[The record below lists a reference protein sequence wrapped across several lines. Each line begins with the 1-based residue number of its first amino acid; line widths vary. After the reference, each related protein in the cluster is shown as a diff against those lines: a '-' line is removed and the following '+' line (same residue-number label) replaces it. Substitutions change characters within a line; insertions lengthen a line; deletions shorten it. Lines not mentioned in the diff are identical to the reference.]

1 VRIPSALENSALLA
15 GDFTLFVAETF
26 RAVPRMW
33 HRRGLV
39 LKQCESIGVSSGG
52 IIVVAAAFMGAV
64 LGYQFYVAFRLFNA
78 EALLG
83 GTVGVALFR
92 ELAPVMTGIMVTGR
106 AGAAMAA
113 EIGSMRISEQI
124 DALDVMAVD
133 PIEFLITPRII
144 AGTIMLPILALFFTA
159 IASLAGAGVAC
170 GVLGLDP
177 AIYWTQY
184 AKVVDTI
191 ELVHCL
197 VKGGFFGL
205 ILTWVGCFN
214 GYRAYGGAS
223 AVGLATRNTVV
234 ASCLAILF
242 VDYILTSFLP
252 FGTLKL
258 KVTS

>member
-1 VRIPSALENSALLA
+1 
-15 GDFTLFVAETF
+15 
-26 RAVPRMW
+26 MW
-33 HRRGLV
+33 KRRGLV
-39 LKQCESIGVSSGG
+39 LKQCESIGVSSSG
-52 IIVVAAAFMGAV
+52 IIVIAAAFMGAV

-113 EIGSMRISEQI
+113 EIGSMKISEQV

-133 PIEFLITPRII
+133 PIEFLVTPRII
-144 AGTIMLPILALFFTA
+144 AGTLMVPILSVFFTA

-170 GVLGLDP
+170 GVLGMNP

-184 AKVVDTI
+184 AKVVDAI
-191 ELVHCL
+191 DLVHCTT
-197 VKGGFFGL
+197 KGAAFGL
-205 ILTWVGCFN
+205 TLTLIGCFN
-214 GYRAYGGAS
+214 GYRARGGAS

-234 ASCLAILF
+234 ASCLAILLI
-242 VDYILTSFLP
+242 DYILTSFLP
-252 FGTLKL
+252 FGYLIL

>member
-1 VRIPSALENSALLA
+1 
-15 GDFTLFVAETF
+15 
-26 RAVPRMW
+26 MW

-39 LKQCESIGVSSGG
+39 LKQCESIGVSSSG

-92 ELAPVMTGIMVTGR
+92 ELAPVMTAIMVTGR

-113 EIGSMRISEQI
+113 EIGSMKISEQI

-133 PIEFLITPRII
+133 PIEFLVTPRII
-144 AGTIMLPILALFFTA
+144 AGAVMLPILSIFFTA
-159 IASLAGAGVAC
+159 VASLSGALVAC
-170 GVLGLDP
+170 GVLGLDSS
-177 AIYWTQY
+177 IYWVQY
-184 AKVVDTI
+184 AKVVDTVD
-191 ELVHCL
+191 LLHC
-197 VKGGFFGL
+197 VTKGFAFGL

-214 GYRAYGGAS
+214 GYRARGGAS
-223 AVGLATRNTVV
+223 AVGMATRNTVV
-234 ASCLAILF
+234 ASCLAILL

-252 FGTLKL
+252 FGYIRLQVK
-258 KVTS
+258 S